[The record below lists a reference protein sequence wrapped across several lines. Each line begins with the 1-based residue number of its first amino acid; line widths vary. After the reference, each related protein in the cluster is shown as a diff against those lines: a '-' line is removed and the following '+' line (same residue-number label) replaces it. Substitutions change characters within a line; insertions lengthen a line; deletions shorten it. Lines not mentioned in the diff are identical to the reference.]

1 MPKQTLDKAVKK
13 ALTDARKMMEDI
25 ARADGNEAETRRRI
39 ERIFGSI
46 MGYDTLKHISREHAV
61 HGVGDTEYCDF
72 AIQLSCDK
80 SAIPEMLVEIKRVGI
95 DLAPKHLKQAAS
107 YAINKGCEW
116 VLLTN
121 GREWKLYHISF
132 GQPPQPKL
140 IDSWNIIE
148 DTPVALAR
156 KFDIISYKSL
166 NKNSLRRLWE
176 KSNVLTPS
184 NVLKTILSEESIR
197 LFQKGIKK
205 ATDVAVSPE
214 DIVGSIRH
222 LMNEAAIIEMDKIK
236 ISLPEKKKTAKPKV
250 AKVQVQESVAKVAS
264 EGE

>member
-13 ALTDARKMMEDI
+13 DLMDARKMMEDI

-72 AIQLSCDK
+72 AIQLSSEE

-132 GQPPQPKL
+132 GQPPRPKL

-166 NKNSLRRLWE
+166 KKNSLKRLWE
-176 KSNVLTPS
+176 RSNVLTPP
-184 NVLKTILSEESIR
+184 NVLKTMLSEEAIR
-197 LFQKGIKK
+197 LFQRGIKK
-205 ATDVAVSPE
+205 QTDVAVSPE
-214 DIVGSIRH
+214 DIVGAIRH
-222 LMNEAAIIEMDKIK
+222 LLNELAINEMEKLK
-236 ISLPEKKKTAKPKV
+236 ISLPEKKQPKKAIKPK
-250 AKVQVQESVAKVAS
+250 AATTSEVAS
-264 EGE
+264 